1 MIALLRLI
9 PLSAWACIGLAA
21 ALGLQTVR
29 VGWLKA
35 DVAELRLAIAEG
47 AVEAERVTREAV
59 EKARN
64 EELAQREAIEAAN
77 RLAAD
82 KFADVEKRLRG
93 QLNAAQRS
101 LAEVPA
107 DACLDSDIPADVRR
121 LLTADNQDGAG

>member
-47 AVEAERVTREAV
+47 AVQAERVTREAV
-59 EKARN
+59 EAARIAEREQAAKLAQQSEEAAAKARLAVS
-64 EELAQREAIEAAN
+64 LAQRERDAA
-77 RLAAD
+77 
-82 KFADVEKRLRG
+82 LRK
-93 QLNAAQRS
+93 LS
-101 LAEVPA
+101 EVPA
-107 DACLDSDIPADVRR
+107 DACLDSDIPADVRG
-121 LLTADNQDGAG
+121 LLRADNQNGAG

>member
-1 MIALLRLI
+1 MIALFRLI

-47 AVEAERVTREAV
+47 AAESERVTREAV
-59 EKARN
+59 EKARIAERTQMEN
-64 EELAQREAIEAAN
+64 LRTQSENAAAKARAEAARLKVNLDAAN
-77 RLAAD
+77 R
-82 KFADVEKRLRG
+82 K
-93 QLNAAQRS
+93 

-107 DACLDSDIPADVRR
+107 DACLDSDIPADVRG
-121 LLTADNQDGAG
+121 LLRADNQNGAG